1 MARPRFKAAVAPR
14 PRTPER
20 ARPIAPSRPTVVGPG
35 RGRLLRL
42 DPGLQ
47 TPKYRQIVEG
57 VLAGLRG
64 GGLGK
69 GDRLPSIN
77 QACRTYGLS
86 RDTVVKAYDLLQEM
100 RVLSAIH
107 GKGYFIRSDVA
118 EPQLRAFVLFD
129 TLNAFKENVFA
140 GLTDTVSR
148 RVDIDVCFHHF
159 NPGLAQRLI
168 LEARGKYD
176 RYVVMPFP
184 AAEVR
189 EALATLEEERL
200 LVLDIRACVPTRR
213 TACIVQNFDV
223 QLVQALESGRD
234 RLRRYQR
241 LVLVFPPDNHDPVE
255 IQDAFLRFGRRAKM
269 QTAIVPRLTEHMVQT
284 RTAYL
289 VLDDKDLVSLVKHCN
304 ATGHRLG
311 ADVGV
316 LSYNDT
322 PLKEIVAGGISVIS
336 IDFYGL
342 GVRAGQH
349 LLEPGSVDETVPTRL
364 ILRGSL

>member
-1 MARPRFKAAVAPR
+1 MARSGRQETAALR
-14 PRTPER
+14 PRSSGR
-20 ARPIAPSRPTVVGPG
+20 ARQGAG
-35 RGRLLRL
+35 RRASVAGASSGRLSRL
-42 DPGLQ
+42 DPRPQ
-47 TPKYRQIVEG
+47 MPKYRQIVES
-57 VLAGLRG
+57 VVAGLRSG
-64 GGLGK
+64 ALHK

-77 QACRTYGLS
+77 GACKGYGFS

-100 RVLSAIH
+100 RYLSAIH
-107 GKGYFIRSDVA
+107 GKGFFVRNDA
-118 EPQLRAFVLFD
+118 ADPRLRAFVLFD

-148 RVDIDVCFHHF
+148 RADIDVCFHHF
-159 NPGLAQRLI
+159 NPSLFRRLL

-184 AAEVR
+184 APEVK
-189 EALATLEEERL
+189 EALAALEAERV
-200 LVLDIRACVPTRR
+200 LVLDIHACVPSKR
-213 TACIVQNFDV
+213 TPWIVQNFDA
-223 QLVQALESGRD
+223 QLVQALVTSLD

-241 LVLVFPPDNHDPVE
+241 FILVFPPDNHDPVE
-255 IQDAFLRFGRRAKM
+255 IQEAFLRFGKRAGLD
-269 QTAIVPRLTEHMVQT
+269 TNIVPRLTEHMVQT
-284 RTAYL
+284 HTAYL

-311 ADVGV
+311 EDVGV

-349 LLEPGSVDETVPTRL
+349 MLAPGPVHETVPTRL
-364 ILRGSL
+364 ILRSSL

>member
-1 MARPRFKAAVAPR
+1 MRSAAAFQPRASG
-14 PRTPER
+14 R
-20 ARPIAPSRPTVVGPG
+20 ARQTARRRARISGPG
-35 RGRLLRL
+35 QGRLLRL

-47 TPKYRQIVEG
+47 TPKYRQIVES
-57 VLAGLRG
+57 VVAGLRG

-77 QACRTYGLS
+77 QACRAYGLS
-86 RDTVVKAYDLLQEM
+86 RDTVFKAYDVLQEM

-129 TLNAFKENVFA
+129 TLNAFKENIFA
-140 GLTDTVSR
+140 GLSDTVSR

-159 NPGLAQRLI
+159 NPGLARRLL

-184 AAEVR
+184 APEVR
-189 EALATLEEERL
+189 EALDALEDEKL
-200 LVLDIRACVPTRR
+200 LVLDIHACVPSKR
-213 TACIVQNFDV
+213 TAWIVQNFDA
-223 QLVQALESGRD
+223 QLVQALESGLD

-241 LVLVFPPDNHDPVE
+241 LVLVFPPDKHDPAE
-255 IQDAFLRFGRRAKM
+255 IQDAFLRFGRRARI
-269 QTAIVPRLTEHMVQT
+269 QTGIVPRLTEHMVQT

-289 VLDDKDLVSLVKHCN
+289 VLDDRDLVSLVKHCN

-322 PLKEIVAGGISVIS
+322 PLKEVVAGGISVVS

-349 LLEPGSVDETVPTRL
+349 VLDPGPVRETVPTKL
-364 ILRGSL
+364 ILRSSL

>member
-1 MARPRFKAAVAPR
+1 V
-14 PRTPER
+14 
-20 ARPIAPSRPTVVGPG
+20 
-35 RGRLLRL
+35 LRL
-42 DPGLQ
+42 DPASQ
-47 TPKYRQIVEG
+47 TPMYRQLVDS
-57 VLAGLRG
+57 VVAGLRDG
-64 GGLGK
+64 TLHR

-77 QACRTYGLS
+77 HACKAHGLS
-86 RDTVVKAYDLLQEM
+86 RDTVVKAYDQLQEL
-100 RVLSAIH
+100 RILSAIH

-118 EPQLRAFVLFD
+118 DPRLRAFVLFD

-148 RVDIDVCFHHF
+148 RIDIDVCFHHF
-159 NPGLAQRLI
+159 NPGLARRLL

-184 AAEVR
+184 APEVK
-189 EALATLEEERL
+189 EALAALERERL
-200 LVLDIRACVPTRR
+200 LVLDIRACVPSRA
-213 TACIVQNFDV
+213 ACIVQNFDA
-223 QLVQALESGRD
+223 QLVQALEHGLD

-241 LVLVFPPDNHDPVE
+241 LVLVFPPGNHDPAE
-255 IQDAFLRFGRRAKM
+255 IQDAFLRFGRRARL
-269 QTAIVPRLTEHMVQT
+269 QTEIVPRLTEQMVQP

-289 VLDDKDLVSLVKHCN
+289 VLDDRDLVSLVKHCQ
-304 ATGHRLG
+304 ATGHGLG
-311 ADVGV
+311 EDVGV

-349 LLEPGSVDETVPTRL
+349 LLQPGPVDETVPTRL